1 MLRQQQQQVSPAVA
15 LRQQQQR
22 MQHLALPPHRLLRQ
36 LQLSEAPNQVPA
48 EALGCPAEAH
58 GCPAAAG
65 AATAAEAWRVKLPVT
80 ARHWR
85 HQLGGAVAA
94 AQQHAAAPLVMLVVG
109 Q

>member
-48 EALGCPAEAH
+48 EALGCPA
-58 GCPAAAG
+58 AAG
-65 AATAAEAWRVKLPVT
+65 AAIAAEASPVKLLVKLLVT
-80 ARHWR
+80 AGHWR